1 MRISREIVGIGILLL
16 LFIGAAAVMTAR
28 DTEKSRNIGQEL
40 PPDPSNYNDRA
51 SGSKAFFEFV
61 KESGNSASVWR
72 RKWSSLES
80 SGAKILIAVD
90 PQAAQQQQL
99 MPVADDE
106 SSVLLNASD
115 EEYL

>member
-28 DTEKSRNIGQEL
+28 DTEKPRIIGQEL
-40 PPDPSNYNDRA
+40 TPDPPIYNDRA

-61 KESGNSASVWR
+61 KESGYSASVWR
-72 RKWSSLES
+72 RKWSALET

-99 MPVADDE
+99 LSGVVVV
-106 SSVLLNASD
+106 SSVLFFV
-115 EEYL
+115 